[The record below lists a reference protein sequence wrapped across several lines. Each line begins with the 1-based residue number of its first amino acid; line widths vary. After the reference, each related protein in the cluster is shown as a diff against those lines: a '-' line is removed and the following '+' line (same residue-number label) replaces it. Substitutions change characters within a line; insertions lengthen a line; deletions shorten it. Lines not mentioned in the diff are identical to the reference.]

1 MEVPAHFAMTAAQTE
16 AVLRGLELV
25 DLVTVHAD
33 GLLAT
38 PLPLFFDPSV
48 GVSGALLG
56 HVARNNRQWSTPT
69 TGEALAIARTTDH
82 YVSPAWLPSTDE
94 HGKVVPTWDYVTV
107 HVYGEL
113 IAHDDAGWTAAVVRR
128 LTERHEAAGVAP
140 ATRAWSVDDA
150 PADYVTAMMRA
161 IVGIELRITR
171 VEAKAKMAQNKAPAD
186 VAALAK
192 ALAAHGD
199 REGERWLREV
209 SQPAA
214 DRRAAALADVAD
226 LAARRRG

>member
-1 MEVPAHFAMTAAQTE
+1 MEVPAHFAMTDAQTE
-16 AVLRGLELV
+16 AVLQGLELV

-38 PLPLFFDPSV
+38 PLPLLFDP
-48 GVSGALLG
+48 GLGEHGALLG

-82 YVSPAWLPSTDE
+82 YVSPAWLPSTAA

-113 IAHDDAGWTAAVVRR
+113 IAHDDAAWTAQVVRR
-128 LTERHEAAGVAP
+128 LTERHEGAGAAP
-140 ATRAWSVDDA
+140 ATAPWSVDDA

-161 IVGIELRITR
+161 IVGLELRISR
-171 VEAKAKMAQNKAPAD
+171 VEAKAKMAQNKTPAD
-186 VAALAK
+186 VAALAD
-192 ALAAHGD
+192 ALAAQGD
-199 REGERWLREV
+199 RDGEHWLREV

-214 DRRAAALADVAD
+214 DRRAAVLADVAD
-226 LAARRRG
+226 LAERRRS